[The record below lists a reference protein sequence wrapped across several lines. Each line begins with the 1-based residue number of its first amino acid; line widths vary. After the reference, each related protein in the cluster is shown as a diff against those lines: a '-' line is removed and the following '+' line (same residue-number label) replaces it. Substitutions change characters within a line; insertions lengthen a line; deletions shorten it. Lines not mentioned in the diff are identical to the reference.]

1 MIDGVLQLIIIDLE
15 KIHYK
20 TRTEAVLDLIK
31 EDILSGVLKSG
42 EPLRQSSLAE
52 KYQVSRI
59 PIREALLQLES
70 QGLVR
75 MEAHKGAVVTEISI
89 QEIDELFQLRAIL
102 EPHILESAIPNM
114 DKECFVRCDEI
125 LSKLEN
131 ALDNKQDIDQWSEYN
146 FEFHNTLYQPANL
159 QHTLDLISTLNTRS
173 DRYIR
178 LQLLYTDGIDK
189 AEKDHRDLLQFCQE
203 KKIKQATKLL
213 FKHINDANRD
223 IKQFFIDRE
232 T

>member
-1 MIDGVLQLIIIDLE
+1 ME

-20 TRTEAVLDLIK
+20 TRTEHVLDLIK
-31 EDILSGVLKSG
+31 EDILSGTLKSG

-75 MEAHKGAVVTEISI
+75 MEAHKGAIVTEISI

-102 EPHILESAIPNM
+102 EPHILQTAIPNM
-114 DKECFVRCDEI
+114 DNECFKLCDDI
-125 LSKLEN
+125 LNKLEN
-131 ALDNKQDIDQWSEYN
+131 ALDNKKNIDQWSEYN
-146 FEFHNTLYQPANL
+146 YEFHKTLYEPAGL
-159 QHTLDLISTLNTRS
+159 SHTLDIINTLNTQS

-178 LQLLYTDGIDK
+178 LQLLYTDGIEK
-189 AEKDHRDLLQFCQE
+189 AEKEHRELLELCQ
-203 KKIKQATKLL
+203 KGKTKQACKLL
-213 FKHINDANRD
+213 HDHIQVASMD
-223 IKQFFIDRE
+223 IKKFFKE
-232 T
+232 KES

>member
-1 MIDGVLQLIIIDLE
+1 ME

-20 TRTEAVLDLIK
+20 TRTEHVLDLIK
-31 EDILSGVLKSG
+31 EDILSGALKSG
-42 EPLRQSSLAE
+42 EPLRQSFLAD

-75 MEAHKGAVVTEISI
+75 MEAHKGAIVTEISI

-102 EPHILESAIPNM
+102 EPHILQLAIPNM
-114 DKECFVRCDEI
+114 NDECFIRCDEI
-125 LSKLEN
+125 LNKLEN
-131 ALDNKQDIDQWSEYN
+131 ALDNKKNIDLWSEYN
-146 FEFHNTLYQPANL
+146 YEFHKTLYEPARL
-159 QHTLDLISTLNTRS
+159 FHTLDIIKTLNTRS

-189 AEKDHRDLLQFCQE
+189 AEKEHRELLELCQ
-203 KKIKQATKLL
+203 KGNTKQAIKLL
-213 FKHINDANRD
+213 HDHIQVACTD
-223 IKQFFIDRE
+223 IKEFFKE
-232 T
+232 KVS

>member
-1 MIDGVLQLIIIDLE
+1 LS

-70 QGLVR
+70 QGLVQ
-75 MEAHKGAVVTEISI
+75 MEAHKGAIVTQISI
-89 QEIDELFQLRAIL
+89 EEIDELFQLRALLEPYIL
-102 EPHILESAIPNM
+102 ERAIPNM
-114 DKECFVRCDEI
+114 DEDCFKQCDAI
-125 LSKLEN
+125 LTKLET
-131 ALDNKQDIDQWSEYN
+131 ALDTKQNIDLWSEYN
-146 FEFHNTLYQPANL
+146 YEFHQTLYQPANL
-159 QHTLDLISTLNTRS
+159 FHTLDIIKILNTRS

-178 LQLLYTDGIDK
+178 LQLLYTNGIEK
-189 AEKDHRDLLQFCQE
+189 AEKEHRQLLEYCQ
-203 KKIKQATKLL
+203 KGKTKQAIKLL
-213 FKHINDANRD
+213 HDHIHVANLD
-223 IKQFFIDRE
+223 IKKFFKNKPQ
-232 T
+232 

>member
-1 MIDGVLQLIIIDLE
+1 LS

-31 EDILSGVLKSG
+31 EDILSGALKSG

-75 MEAHKGAVVTEISI
+75 MEAHKGAIVTEISI
-89 QEIDELFQLRAIL
+89 DEIDELFQLRAIL

-114 DKECFVRCDEI
+114 DEECFEKCDKI
-125 LSKLEN
+125 LTKLEK
-131 ALDNKQDIDQWSEYN
+131 ALDNKKDIDQWSEYN
-146 FEFHNTLYQPANL
+146 YEFHKTLYQPANL
-159 QHTLDLISTLNTRS
+159 KHTLDLISTLNTRS

-189 AEKDHRDLLQFCQE
+189 AEKDHRDLLHFCRE

-213 FKHINDANRD
+213 FKHITDANMD
-223 IKQFFIDRE
+223 IKQFFKDRE
-232 T
+232 S

>member
-1 MIDGVLQLIIIDLE
+1 MS

-31 EDILSGVLKSG
+31 EDILSGTLKSG

-70 QGLVR
+70 QGLVQ
-75 MEAHKGAVVTEISI
+75 MEAHKGAIVTEISI
-89 QEIDELFQLRAIL
+89 EEIDELFQLRAIL

-114 DKECFVRCDEI
+114 NEECFEKCDEI

-131 ALDNKQDIDQWSEYN
+131 ALDNKKDIEQWSEYN
-146 FEFHNTLYQPANL
+146 YEFHKTLYQPAKL
-159 QHTLDLISTLNTRS
+159 FHTLDIIKTLNTRS

-178 LQLLYTDGIDK
+178 LQLLYTDGIEK
-189 AEKDHRDLLQFCQE
+189 AEKEHRDLLEFC
-203 KKIKQATKLL
+203 KKGKIKQASKLL
-213 FKHINDANRD
+213 YDHIHVANTD
-223 IKQFFIDRE
+223 IQQFFKDRE
-232 T
+232 S